1 MISDIYNQVENPSRG
16 NNVQFKKCSPATS
29 AGAQARTTTGG
40 EVTVSDFVARRP
52 GRTQWFG
59 SIARRRST
67 GAHLVSDRTQAHGA
81 GTKSKV
87 GKGSAGIQASGWES
101 EKCVTRETRD
111 VSIRPPQDCGGSAGA
126 VGEG

>member
-52 GRTQWFG
+52 GRTQWYG

-81 GTKSKV
+81 VTKGKV
-87 GKGSAGIQASGWES
+87 GKGSAGIQGSGWES
-101 EKCVTRETRD
+101 EKCGTRKTHD
-111 VSIRPPQDCGGSAGA
+111 ASTRPPQDCGGSAGA